1 MQQWPVR
8 LFNKSVLKQRKYREI
23 TAMLGPVAG
32 LRCLDIGSD
41 NGVISLLLRQQGGSW
56 ASADLE
62 DRTVRSIRD
71 LVQTDVHQIDG
82 RRTPFADDEFDRV
95 VIVDFLEHIPDDGT
109 FVRELYRILKPGGL
123 LVINVPHVKHS
134 LLRRFRFAIGQTD
147 EKHGHLRPG
156 YTVESLRRLLDDRFT
171 LEQHHTYSRFFS
183 EWIDTMIVWAVGLLK
198 GRADSESKKGLVVTG
213 EDMAAYRKMF
223 RLYALIYPV
232 VWLISKLDLLLPF
245 TSGYMLIARARSAK
259 APVPTRPPVLAEVN
273 HYG

>member
-8 LFNKSVLKQRKYREI
+8 LFNKSVLKQRKFREI
-23 TAMLGPVAG
+23 TAMLGPTAG

-62 DRTVRSIRD
+62 EKTVRSIRA
-71 LVQTDVHQIDG
+71 LVQTDVHRIDG
-82 RRTPFADDEFDRV
+82 RGTPFADDEFDCV
-95 VIVDFLEHIPDDGT
+95 VIVDFLEHIPDDEA
-109 FVRELYRILKPGGL
+109 FIRELFRILKPDGL
-123 LVINVPHVKHS
+123 LVVNVPHVKHS

-156 YTVESLRRLLDDRFT
+156 YTIESLRRLLGDRFT

-198 GRADSESKKGLVVTG
+198 GRKGDESKKGLVITG
-213 EDMAAYRKMF
+213 EDMAAYQKMF
-223 RLYALIYPV
+223 RLYALVYPV
-232 VWLISKLDLLLPF
+232 VWLIAKLDLLLPF

-259 APVPTRPPVLAEVN
+259 VPVLTRPTVPAEVN
-273 HYG
+273 HHG